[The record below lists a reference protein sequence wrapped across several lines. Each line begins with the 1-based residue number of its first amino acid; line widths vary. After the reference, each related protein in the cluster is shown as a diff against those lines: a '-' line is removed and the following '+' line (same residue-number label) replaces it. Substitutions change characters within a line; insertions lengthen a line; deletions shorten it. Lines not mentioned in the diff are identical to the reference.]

1 MQSAIV
7 STDILDLGT
16 RQHENQ
22 KRRSA
27 ASGGTAGLCPTEMQ
41 LGIPGAFDIP
51 NVADPAHF
59 CRTNFASASGA
70 KDSNQTVKFAKG
82 TTTLAFKFNDGII
95 VSVDSRSTMGAY
107 IASGT
112 VKKVIEINPFLL
124 GTMAGGAA
132 DCSFWERNLGM
143 QCRMYELRNRKRI
156 TVAAASKLLANTV
169 NAYRGYG
176 LSMGTMVTGWDE
188 TGPQLY
194 YVDSDGTRL
203 KGNIFSVGSGSTY
216 AYGVLDSYYRPDL
229 TVEEAIDLG
238 KRAIY
243 HATHR
248 DAYSGGINNLYHV
261 TKDGWKKIHAID
273 VNEMHYEYKEEK
285 NNAMST

>member
-1 MQSAIV
+1 VTWHSNLPQ
-7 STDILDLGT
+7 
-16 RQHENQ
+16 
-22 KRRSA
+22 
-27 ASGGTAGLCPTEMQ
+27 
-41 LGIPGAFDIP
+41 
-51 NVADPAHF
+51 PALF
-59 CRTNFASASGA
+59 CRSNFASCCGGGDEGQA
-70 KDSNQTVKFAKG
+70 VKFAKG
-82 TTTLAFKFNDGII
+82 TTTLAFKFNEGII
-95 VSVDSRSTMGAY
+95 VSVDSRSTMGNY
-107 IASGT
+107 IASQT

-132 DCSFWERNLGM
+132 DCMFWERNLGM
-143 QCRMYELRNRKRI
+143 QCRMYELRNKKRI
-156 TVAAASKLLANTV
+156 SVAAASKLLANTM

-194 YVDSDGTRL
+194 YVDNDGTRL

-216 AYGVLDSYYRPDL
+216 AYGVLDTYYRKDL

-248 DAYSGGINNLYHV
+248 DAMSGGTNNLYHV
-261 TKDGWKKIHAID
+261 TKEGWVKVHAID
-273 VNEMHYEYKEEK
+273 VNDMHYEYLEDKK
-285 NNAMST
+285 NAMAI